1 MYSLNLYGPLA
12 KLSELLLGFEHDL
25 DVLTLVLM
33 VYPLSLGIL
42 ETLLESVS
50 SSPGNF

>member
-12 KLSELLLGFEHDL
+12 KLSELVNGFEHGFG
-25 DVLTLVLM
+25 VLTSVLK

-50 SSPGNF
+50 SLPGNF